1 MQGHEQRRDARFPAQ
16 GKVGVIL
23 VSVAGQASAVAPFN
37 CEPGDISLRGV
48 GLVLES
54 PLEINAPVQLQVHLG
69 GDTAPFE
76 HAGRVAW
83 CRPVPGASPAQYN
96 AGIQFMIPD
105 GPDLIEWRVALLG
118 LF

>member
-1 MQGHEQRRDARFPAQ
+1 MQDHEQRRDARFPAD
-16 GKVGVIL
+16 GKVGIVL
-23 VSVAGQASAVAPFN
+23 VSVAGIASATAPFN
-37 CEPGDISLRGV
+37 CAPGDISLRGV

-69 GDTAPFE
+69 GGKTPFE

-83 CRPVPGASPAQYN
+83 CRPVPGTNPVQYN
-96 AGIQFMIPD
+96 AGIQFLIPE
-105 GPDLIEWRVALLG
+105 GPELTAWRVAMLG

>member
-1 MQGHEQRRDARFPAQ
+1 MQDHEQRRDTRFPAQ

-23 VSVAGQASAVAPFN
+23 VSVAGQPRPTAPFN
-37 CEPGDISLRGV
+37 CAPGDISLRGV

-54 PLEINAPVQLQVHLG
+54 PLEINTPVQLQVHLG
-69 GDTAPFE
+69 GGTTPFE

-83 CRPVPGASPAQYN
+83 CRPVPGTDPAQYN
-96 AGIQFMIPD
+96 AGIQFLIPE
-105 GPDLIEWRVALLG
+105 GPALVAWRIALLG